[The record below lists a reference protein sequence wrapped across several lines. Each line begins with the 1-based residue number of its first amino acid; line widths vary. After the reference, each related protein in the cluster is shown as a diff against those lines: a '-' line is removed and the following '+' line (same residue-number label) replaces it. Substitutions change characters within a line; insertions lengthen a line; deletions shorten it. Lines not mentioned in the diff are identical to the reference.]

1 MDLKKKLRRRFT
13 LLATLAMGV
22 VMLVLCVGLNLFNLW
37 NQHEEAMRTLTYLS
51 QNNGAFLSLPPQQN
65 WTQSGQPEPPFWT
78 PETRYQLRYFSV
90 WLDAQGEPV
99 LVMAEHVAAIDAQEA
114 REYALSAYRQG
125 ASEGR
130 MDQYRYL
137 LTQQDEG
144 MLVVF
149 LDCSREQ
156 QMSRSLLLVT
166 LVLYPAVLL
175 AVFALSA
182 LISGRA
188 VRPIVESFQRQKQ
201 FITNAGHE
209 LKTPLAII
217 NANADVL
224 RLTYDESQWVDS
236 IQHQTRRM
244 SRLIQE
250 MLRLARLEES
260 SETKWAEVDLSALTE
275 EMAAD
280 FSVLAQ
286 SEGKR
291 FSSAVQSGLHLQGD
305 EAKLRELLSILLDN
319 AVKYS
324 PPDGNIS
331 LSLEKHGRKS
341 VLRVENTVEAPFSD
355 QQLDHLFDRFY
366 RCDDAR
372 SSQTGGY
379 GLGLAIAREIAQ
391 HHKGRLSAANQ
402 AGTDG
407 ARVVFTL
414 LL

>member
-1 MDLKKKLRRRFT
+1 MDMEKRLRRRFV

-37 NQHEEAMRTLTYLS
+37 NQRAEAMRTLSYLS
-51 QNNGAFLSLPPQQN
+51 QNNGSFQTLPPQQN
-65 WTQSGQPEPPFWT
+65 WVQPELPFWT

-90 WLDAQGEPV
+90 WLDDSGTPV
-99 LVMAEHVAAIDAQEA
+99 LVMAEHVAAINAQQAGEYAQEV
-114 REYALSAYRQG
+114 YRQG
-125 ASEGR
+125 LTQGR

-137 LTQQDEG
+137 LTPQENG
-144 MLVVF
+144 ALVVF
-149 LDCSREQ
+149 LDCSREM
-156 QMSRSLLLVT
+156 QMARSLLLVT
-166 LVLYPAVLL
+166 LILYPLVLL

-224 RLTYDESQWVDS
+224 RLTYDENQWVDS

-250 MLRLARLEES
+250 MLRLARLEEDS
-260 SETKWAEVDLSALTE
+260 GTKWSEVDLSALTE

-286 SEGKR
+286 SGGRR
-291 FSSAVQSGLHLQGD
+291 FTSRVQSGLRLQGD

-324 PPDGNIS
+324 PPDGRIS
-331 LSLEKHGRKS
+331 LSLEKHGRRLLMRVANS
-341 VLRVENTVEAPFSD
+341 VEQPFSH
-355 QQLDHLFDRFY
+355 QQLAHLFDRFY
-366 RCDDAR
+366 RCDDSR

-391 HHKGRLSAANQ
+391 RHKGRLSAANLD
-402 AGTDG
+402 GPDG
-407 ARVVFTL
+407 AQVVFTL